1 MSNKSIKLA
10 IIKLFFRQF
19 CLSFVSYLSIFP
31 HFFINFLSKS
41 RWIRVPRIYDL
52 TKKIYYFFLPNF
64 FRPFDG
70 PGGGG
75 GQSSPVP
82 QTSGNKSVTRYEEI
96 SNKTRPGLNSYN
108 NEWVVW
114 LVLKNFRFFW
124 LFVSF
129 QMAKNY
135 DLTGHSAELKSEKK
149 IAI

>member
-1 MSNKSIKLA
+1 M
-10 IIKLFFRQF
+10 
-19 CLSFVSYLSIFP
+19 
-31 HFFINFLSKS
+31 
-41 RWIRVPRIYDL
+41 PRIYDL

-108 NEWVVW
+108 NE
-114 LVLKNFRFFW
+114 
-124 LFVSF
+124 
-129 QMAKNY
+129 
-135 DLTGHSAELKSEKK
+135 
-149 IAI
+149 